1 MGVIIPTRLERTE
14 GCERANHPV
23 NLPTPQ
29 FSRRFTG
36 RHRPDESALFAS
48 TGSVTE
54 AYRAMVDESVTRKPA
69 DNFNENVEIQTR
81 WVPGQGAWQRMLNQD
96 GIYAAKQATEV
107 WMPVESAGVVIEE
120 PEAELMPRLLSRGH
134 SR

>member
-1 MGVIIPTRLERTE
+1 MGVNIPTRLERTE

-81 WVPGQGAWQRMLNQD
+81 WAPGQSAWQR
-96 GIYAAKQATEV
+96 I
-107 WMPVESAGVVIEE
+107 VESAEVVIEE

>member
-1 MGVIIPTRLERTE
+1 
-14 GCERANHPV
+14 
-23 NLPTPQ
+23 
-29 FSRRFTG
+29 
-36 RHRPDESALFAS
+36 
-48 TGSVTE
+48 
-54 AYRAMVDESVTRKPA
+54 MVDESVTRPA

-81 WVPGQGAWQRMLNQD
+81 LAPSQGAWQRMLNQD